1 MKGLTDRQKE
11 VLDFIKSYIT
21 TNRYPPSIREMA
33 EHLHISVKGAYD
45 HLKALEK
52 KQYIH
57 CNLNRSRAIT
67 VLDEEWDHYEE
78 IPILGMVA
86 AGSPLF
92 AEENMEGSIKLP
104 QGYLRSGKH
113 FALRVKGDSMKDAGI
128 LEGDIT
134 VIRHQNTADNGDIV
148 VALVDEAV
156 TLKRFYLEKNRV
168 QLKSENPEYSPIY
181 SQNVRVLGKLQYLLR
196 NYD

>member
-1 MKGLTDRQKE
+1 M
-11 VLDFIKSYIT
+11 
-21 TNRYPPSIREMA
+21 
-33 EHLHISVKGAYD
+33 
-45 HLKALEK
+45 
-52 KQYIH
+52 
-57 CNLNRSRAIT
+57 
-67 VLDEEWDHYEE
+67 
-78 IPILGMVA
+78 
-86 AGSPLF
+86 
-92 AEENMEGSIKLP
+92 P

-148 VALVDEAV
+148 VARVDEAV

-196 NYD
+196 NYE